1 MFCDKAKIIIRSG
14 KGGDGHVSFRREKYV
29 PSGGPDGGDGG
40 KGGDVIFE
48 VDPGMNTLNDFRH
61 KRKWVAG
68 NGEDGGK
75 RNCHG
80 KKGTDLVVKVPEG
93 TILKDAASGKIIMDM
108 SGEHKREIILTGGRG
123 GIGNQHFA
131 TSKMQAPKY
140 AKPGGEAIELEV
152 LLELKVLADVGLVG
166 FPSVGKSTLLSRISN
181 ADPKIADYPF
191 TTLHPILGVVDLP
204 DGGFVCADIPGLIEG
219 AHEGAGLGHEFL
231 KHIERTR
238 VLIHVVDIASVEGRD
253 PIEDIETIEN
263 ELSSFSEDLIRKPM
277 VLAANKAELVPE
289 DSEIR
294 KKLKDYAAKRGVS
307 LFFISAA
314 TGQGVKELLFGVDK
328 LLKTTKQTEPAVYEQ
343 EYFPGKEK
351 EEEGEGIVYGR
362 ADDGAF
368 TVEGSKIDKM
378 LGYTNLESEKGF
390 LFFQKFLK
398 DQGILKE
405 LEKRGIEEGDTVRL
419 YGLEFEYLKET

>member
-204 DGGFVCADIPGLIEG
+204 DGGFVCADIPGSSRE
-219 AHEGAGLGHEFL
+219 H
-231 KHIERTR
+231 TR
-238 VLIHVVDIASVEGRD
+238 ARD
-253 PIEDIETIEN
+253 
-263 ELSSFSEDLIRKPM
+263 
-277 VLAANKAELVPE
+277 
-289 DSEIR
+289 
-294 KKLKDYAAKRGVS
+294 
-307 LFFISAA
+307 SAMN
-314 TGQGVKELLFGVDK
+314 F
-328 LLKTTKQTEPAVYEQ
+328 
-343 EYFPGKEK
+343 
-351 EEEGEGIVYGR
+351 
-362 ADDGAF
+362 
-368 TVEGSKIDKM
+368 
-378 LGYTNLESEKGF
+378 
-390 LFFQKFLK
+390 
-398 DQGILKE
+398 
-405 LEKRGIEEGDTVRL
+405 
-419 YGLEFEYLKET
+419 